1 MAGRLPDRVFVHNVQ
16 DLVVERNICVHL
28 AIYNAAN
35 ISFSSTSTCSH
46 QDYLS
51 LKLVDSTTNL
61 VPSYITHLD
70 MKGSSAQEVVCHNDL
85 QFFTVINSDLGL
97 LDILQPVRN
106 ITVKLEDSKIDV
118 LAKLILES
126 KSQLFIVN
134 VTINTLGQNSVHV
147 LEASVNIWA
156 SNIKSSRNQAIT
168 LGPKSTLS
176 IRDVDGK
183 VTFAGPPQD
192 VDDKGTL
199 NTPENMDDKER
210 LDALQD
216 ESGISTSPK
225 FDHKSQNPRRSP
237 KHPSN
242 SYTPAHRC
250 INSSPLIWLLP
261 TLLATVEAFII
272 IANCTN
278 WFPAL
283 KSRQIR
289 RGVEE
294 GGRSIGNS
302 QDGGASHAD
311 PTWYYS
317 RETLVPSHTNMRQRV
332 NNKDA

>member
-1 MAGRLPDRVFVHNVQ
+1 MMLKDTRLRRVSICGGRVLLMMMMMMGGGRAQ
-16 DLVVERNICVHL
+16 LVVEPNSPYCTQRPTFL
-28 AIYNAAN
+28 
-35 ISFSSTSTCSH
+35 TC
-46 QDYLS
+46 DF
-51 LKLVDSTTNL
+51 
-61 VPSYITHLD
+61 
-70 MKGSSAQEVVCHNDL
+70 KGAQ
-85 QFFTVINSDLGL
+85 
-97 LDILQPVRN
+97 
-106 ITVKLEDSKIDV
+106 K
-118 LAKLILES
+118 
-126 KSQLFIVN
+126 
-134 VTINTLGQNSVHV
+134 
-147 LEASVNIWA
+147 
-156 SNIKSSRNQAIT
+156 
-168 LGPKSTLS
+168 
-176 IRDVDGK
+176 
-183 VTFAGPPQD
+183 D

-294 GGRSIGNS
+294 GGRS
-302 QDGGASHAD
+302 
-311 PTWYYS
+311 
-317 RETLVPSHTNMRQRV
+317 
-332 NNKDA
+332 